1 MPLSTL
7 LNLFGRSPFAPL
19 QSHMDTVAL
28 CVHKLHDLYT
38 ALEKKDYELLEQIA
52 NEISSFENSA
62 DLIKN
67 DIRNHLP
74 KSLILPIGR
83 EHLLEILSIQD
94 RIADCAEDIAVTCT
108 LKQLEILPIFKEE
121 FKLFLDK
128 NIETFDKARGV
139 TRELQEL
146 IESSFGGM
154 EAESVRSM
162 VEEVA
167 YREHEVDIIQRQL
180 LKNFFKADN
189 QMSYVTFFQ
198 WERLF
203 ERVSSISNLSENL
216 AYRVRMTLELQ

>member
-1 MPLSTL
+1 
-7 LNLFGRSPFAPL
+7 
-19 QSHMDTVAL
+19 MDIVSS
-28 CVHKLHDLYT
+28 CVHKLFDLHE
-38 ALEKKDYELLEQIA
+38 ALEKRDYILLEQIA
-52 NEISSFENSA
+52 AEISALENSA

-67 DIRNHLP
+67 DIRNNLP

-94 RIADCAEDIAVTCT
+94 RIADSAEDFAVTST

-121 FKLFLDK
+121 FKLFLSK
-128 NIETFDKARGV
+128 NIETFDKARSD
-139 TRELQEL
+139 TRELHEL
-146 IESSFGGM
+146 IESSFGGI

-167 YREHEVDIIQRQL
+167 YKEHEVDIIQRQL
-180 LKNFFKADN
+180 LKSFFKADD

-203 ERVSSISNLSENL
+203 QSLGSISNLSENL